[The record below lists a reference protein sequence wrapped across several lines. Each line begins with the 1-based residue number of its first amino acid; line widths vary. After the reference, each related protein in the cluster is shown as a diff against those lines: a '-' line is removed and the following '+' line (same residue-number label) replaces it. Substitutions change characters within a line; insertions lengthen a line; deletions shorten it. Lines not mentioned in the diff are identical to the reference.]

1 MKRIDSFLDAYE
13 KYAEEHCPP
22 LRRGQALMNFLY
34 RFDRDAYNNIRLM
47 PSENLDCFYVDD
59 RIDSTISYLNKI
71 WSYERDD

>member
-22 LRRGQALMNFLY
+22 QRYGQALMNCLWD
-34 RFDRDAYNNIRLM
+34 FDRAAYNSVCLSPLNI
-47 PSENLDCFYVDD
+47 DCFYVDD

-71 WSYERDD
+71 WSYE